1 MTREFTLQPA
11 VKEEVP
17 LFVGL
22 VGPSS
27 SGKTYSA
34 LRLANGIH
42 SVMNRPGG
50 IIVIDT
56 ENRRAL
62 HYSDD
67 FTFQH
72 IPFGAPYG
80 SLDYLAAIR
89 FAQSHNPSA
98 IVIDSMSHEH
108 EGPGGLLDSHE
119 KELDRVAGDNQGKRY
134 AMGFTAWAKPKAQR
148 RQFLNGMLES
158 DAAIIACFR
167 AQEKTKLI
175 KNSKG
180 KQEPTNIGWQAIADP
195 KFVYEMAVCAL
206 LKPGANGVPDW
217 NPTMPDE
224 KTFVKVPGWAREI
237 FSGGQQLTEQH
248 GIALAQWAK
257 GGANRPAPIN
267 SDLEALKEEGSHAAA
282 LGMSFLAA
290 FWKRQSPQ
298 IQKQLEAIKNNEWK
312 PMAEKADAKVEEP
325 EQELEGVEL

>member
-42 SVMNRPGG
+42 QVMQRPGG

-62 HYSDD
+62 HYSED
-67 FTFQH
+67 FKFQH

-89 FAQSHNPSA
+89 FAQEHNPSA

-108 EGPGGLLDSHE
+108 EGPGGLLDAHE
-119 KELDRVAGDNQGKRY
+119 KELDRMAGDNQSNRY

-148 RQFLNGMLES
+148 RQFLTGLLES
-158 DAAIIACFR
+158 DAAVIACFR

-175 KNSKG
+175 KNNKG
-180 KQEPTNIGWQAIADP
+180 KQEPVNIGWQAIADP

-217 NPTMPDE
+217 NPDMPDE
-224 KTFVKVPGWAREI
+224 RTFVKVPGWARDI
-237 FSGGQQLTEQH
+237 FTQGQQLTEQH
-248 GIALAQWAK
+248 GVALAEWAK
-257 GGANRPAPIN
+257 GGAQRPKAEN
-267 SDLEALKEEGSHAAA
+267 SDFEALKEEGAHAAA

-290 FWKRQSPQ
+290 FWKRQTPQ
-298 IQKQLEAIKNNEWK
+298 IQKQLEDIKNNEWK
-312 PMAEKADAKVEEP
+312 PMAEKADAKLDEP
-325 EQELEGVEL
+325 EDEMAGVEL